1 MDEEFSALM
10 KNKTWHLVPP
20 HQGKNIIDC
29 KWVYK
34 IKRKADGSLDR
45 YKARLVANG
54 FKQHYGI
61 DYEDTFSPVIKST
74 TIQVVLSV
82 AVSKGWHLR
91 QLDVKNAFLH
101 GNLEENVYMQ
111 QSPSYEDK
119 NMSNYVCK
127 LDKALYGLK
136 QARRAWCAKLNTK
149 LCDLGFKYS
158 KANTSLF
165 YFHQENISMFVLV
178 YVDDIIVA
186 SSSQHATKHLLHQLS
201 QEFTIK
207 DLGDLHYFLGIE
219 VHKVSNGIILTQDKY
234 ASDLL
239 QKVGIR
245 DCKPVNSP
253 MSTSEKLSI
262 EGPEKATRGG

>member
-1 MDEEFSALM
+1 
-10 KNKTWHLVPP
+10 
-20 HQGKNIIDC
+20 
-29 KWVYK
+29 
-34 IKRKADGSLDR
+34 
-45 YKARLVANG
+45 
-54 FKQHYGI
+54 
-61 DYEDTFSPVIKST
+61 
-74 TIQVVLSV
+74 
-82 AVSKGWHLR
+82 
-91 QLDVKNAFLH
+91 
-101 GNLEENVYMQ
+101 MQ
-111 QSPSYEDK
+111 QPPSYEDK
-119 NMSNYVCK
+119 NMPNYVCK
-127 LDKALYGLK
+127 LDKALYVLK
-136 QARRAWCAKLNTK
+136 QAPRAWYDRLNTK
-149 LCDLGFKYS
+149 LCDLGFKSS

-186 SSSQHATKHLLHQLS
+186 SSSQQATKHLLHQLS